1 MSERLSSRL
10 RRLRPS
16 ASMAAI
22 DEVARLRREGRQ
34 ILSLTVGEPD
44 FATPEHVLDAAVAA
58 MRRGETGYTSVKGIP
73 ALRDA
78 IVADF
83 AQVGLK
89 YQGDQIAVGAGA
101 KQLIFAAF
109 AATLDAGDEVLV
121 PAPYWVSY
129 PDIAGIFEATPVI
142 IECPAAIGFR
152 LTPGALR
159 AAITPRTR
167 WLVLNSPGNPTGVV
181 YSRDEL
187 AAFGEVLAEYP
198 DCLVLSDEIY
208 EHLVYDNR
216 RFTSFAAANPQLVHR
231 TLTVNGVSKA
241 YAMTGFR
248 LGYAGGPA
256 WLIAAMISLMTQD
269 TSCASSISQ
278 HAAAAALTGD
288 QSSLAVNCAVYEAR
302 RNRLVAGL
310 REVPGLTCQT
320 PEGAFYAYVSV
331 AGLIGARTPAGEIL
345 ETDSDVAIYFLRA
358 AQVATIAG
366 QSYGLSPYVRLSFAT
381 SDDVIDHACTA
392 LARAVSE
399 LVRTSEHA

>member
-10 RRLRPS
+10 LRLRPS

-22 DEVARLRREGRQ
+22 DEVARLRREGLE

-44 FATPEHVLDAAVAA
+44 FPTPAHVVAA
-58 MRRGETGYTSVKGIP
+58 AAAAMAGGETGYTSVSGMP
-73 ALRDA
+73 SLRDA
-78 IVADF
+78 AIADF
-83 AQVGLK
+83 AQVGLR
-89 YQGDQIAVGAGA
+89 YEGNQIAVGAGA

-109 AATLDAGDEVLV
+109 AATLDKGDEVLV

-129 PDIAGIFEATPVI
+129 PDIAEIFEATPVI
-142 IECPAAIGFR
+142 IECREANGFR

-159 AAITPRTR
+159 EAITPRTR

-181 YSRDEL
+181 YSHDEL
-187 AAFGEVLAEYP
+187 AAFGEVLASFP

-208 EHLVYDNR
+208 EHLVYDDH
-216 RFTSFAAANPQLVHR
+216 RFSSFAAANPQLIDR

-248 LGYAGGPA
+248 LGYAGGAA
-256 WLIAAMISLMTQD
+256 WLIAAMIALMTQD

-278 HAAAAALTGD
+278 HAAVAALMGD
-288 QSSLAVNCAVYEAR
+288 QSSLAVNGAAYQAR
-302 RNRLVAGL
+302 RDRLIAGL
-310 REVPGLTCQT
+310 REIPGLACRA

-331 AGLIGARTPAGEIL
+331 AGLIGACTPTGDLL
-345 ETDSDVAIYFLRA
+345 ETDTDVAVYFLRA

-366 QSYGLSPYVRLSFAT
+366 EAYGLSPYVRLSFAT
-381 SDDVIDHACTA
+381 SDDVIDQACAA
-392 LARAVSE
+392 LARAVHA
-399 LVRTSEHA
+399 LVRVGEPE